1 MSNSGPTKSP
11 MNSAA
16 SAEVAL
22 DPAIIGRARELSAR
36 YSINVI
42 RDDDFGY
49 VGRVF
54 EFPAVFGCGT
64 TDSEALLS
72 TRELLQWALAYLI
85 EAGRP
90 FPLPTVRV

>member
-1 MSNSGPTKSP
+1 

-16 SAEVAL
+16 SPEVAL
-22 DPAIIGRARELSAR
+22 DPAVIGRARELSAR

-49 VGRVF
+49 VGRVT

-64 TDSEALLS
+64 TDSEALRS

-90 FPLPTVRV
+90 FPSPTVPV